1 MVMGGRG
8 NIRVE
13 KWEIQTT
20 GCKISSR
27 MYYTDFPGGPV
38 VGNPPANAG
47 DMGLV
52 PWSKKI
58 LRVAQQL
65 SLCAT
70 TIEPV
75 VL

>member
-13 KWEIQTT
+13 KWEVQTT

-27 MYYTDFPGGPV
+27 IYHTDSPGGPV
-38 VGNPPANAG
+38 LGNPSANAG
-47 DMGLV
+47 DMGLG
-52 PWSKKI
+52 PWTRKI
-58 LRVAQQL
+58 PHAAQQL

-70 TIEPV
+70 TTEH